1 MIRIV
6 TIVVFVSVLTT
17 AAAGAT
23 AGELPTVTAVLD
35 RFVSAVGG
43 VEALGSLEER
53 HYRGLIVQDL
63 SWKDPTH
70 EEKPFLAAAD
80 VDGLVRYAEIADW
93 PDLPA
98 EDADLRSKLRWIL
111 HPRFALVVEEF
122 FPELRVDRREVREGR
137 DVVVLVPKDLKPEYY
152 SLYFD
157 EESGLLTHIGH
168 HNWLQ
173 EWREVD
179 GVLYPHKWVFGRK
192 GGHTTYVWKEI
203 AAGPPPPGD

>member
-6 TIVVFVSVLTT
+6 TIVVLVTVLT
-17 AAAGAT
+17 AAAAAT

-35 RFVSAVGG
+35 RFVSAAGG
-43 VEALGSLEER
+43 TEALRSLEER
-53 HYRGLIVQDL
+53 HYRGTIIQDL
-63 SWKDPTH
+63 SWKDPTR

-80 VDGLVRYAEIADW
+80 ADGLVRYAEVADW
-93 PDLPA
+93 SDLPA

-157 EESGLLTHIGH
+157 EESGLLTHIGY

-173 EWREVD
+173 DWREVD
-179 GVLYPHKWVFGRK
+179 GVLYPHKWVCGRK
-192 GGHTTYVWKEI
+192 GGHTTYVWEEV
-203 AAGPPPPGD
+203 ANGPPPAD